1 MKIRPGGANRTFFNT
16 LLWIARTGAPWRDLS
31 ERLGKWSA
39 VYQRYAYWCGK
50 GHCERLF
57 QGAQQPDLEAV
68 MVDSTC

>member
-1 MKIRPGGANRTFFNT
+1 MPCCG
-16 LLWIARTGAPWRDLS
+16 WPARTPPGAIFPSDW
-31 ERLGKWSA
+31 GKWSA

-57 QGAQQPDLEAV
+57 KGAQQPDLEAM